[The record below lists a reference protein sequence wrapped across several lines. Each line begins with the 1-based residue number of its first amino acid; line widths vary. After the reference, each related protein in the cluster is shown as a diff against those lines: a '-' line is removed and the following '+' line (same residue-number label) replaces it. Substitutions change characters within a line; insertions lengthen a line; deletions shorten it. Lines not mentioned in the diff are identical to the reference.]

1 MVIKTKKW
9 NKKKREETKKPLIIV
24 VDNYLREVDV
34 NKCYDNIY
42 RTGWLNFCYMNKKF
56 ILKQDMSTEEKKK
69 YVNDLYFG
77 NLLPNL
83 DQNYTKK
90 VIKKNTK
97 PSSVLKKINMMK
109 FVE

>member
-56 ILKQDMSTEEKKK
+56 ILKQDMSTEEKKNMLMICILGIYCQIWIK
-69 YVNDLYFG
+69 II
-77 NLLPNL
+77 P
-83 DQNYTKK
+83 KK
-90 VIKKNTK
+90 
-97 PSSVLKKINMMK
+97 
-109 FVE
+109 